1 MDEDLL
7 GGFRLVVAGPLHE
20 LAVDERGAGAD
31 ECDQAR
37 SVDRAR
43 AVLAASMSVNA
54 IANPAARER
63 ALG

>member
-1 MDEDLL
+1 
-7 GGFRLVVAGPLHE
+7 LVVAGPLHE